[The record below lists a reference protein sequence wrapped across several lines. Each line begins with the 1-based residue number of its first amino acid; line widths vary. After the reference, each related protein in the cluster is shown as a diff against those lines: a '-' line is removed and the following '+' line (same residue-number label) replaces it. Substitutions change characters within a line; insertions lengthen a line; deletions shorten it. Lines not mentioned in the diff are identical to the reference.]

1 MPEIK
6 LTPEILEESANKLQE
21 ANNLNKDVIDRLD
34 NLVDA
39 LNADWEGDAYNA
51 FRDSY
56 NNKRQT
62 FRDLSEDMRKFVIF
76 LNKFADIMRQ
86 EEKRQ
91 ADVARNL

>member
-1 MPEIK
+1 MPVIK
-6 LTPEILEESANKLQE
+6 LTPEVLEEGANRLQE

-34 NLVDA
+34 GLIES

-51 FRDSY
+51 FRESY
-56 NNKRQT
+56 MNKRQT
-62 FRDLSEDMRKFVIF
+62 FQDLSEDMRKFVDF

-91 ADVARNL
+91 ADAARNL